1 MSEQTFTVRE
11 IAEYFRVSRT
21 AVHNWMKSGELG
33 FEEISPVSRRKIIP
47 LSALK
52 KFAKK
57 RRLDITGL
65 INPESK

>member
-1 MSEQTFTVRE
+1 
-11 IAEYFRVSRT
+11 
-21 AVHNWMKSGELG
+21 MKSGELG